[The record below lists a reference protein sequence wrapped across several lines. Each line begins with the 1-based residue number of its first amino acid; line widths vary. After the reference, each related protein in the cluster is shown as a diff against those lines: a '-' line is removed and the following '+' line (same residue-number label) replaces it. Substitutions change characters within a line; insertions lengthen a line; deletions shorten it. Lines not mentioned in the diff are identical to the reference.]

1 MTRSQHPRRTSPT
14 AGADGT
20 VGSMGLA
27 ISGVELEASSVDLDG
42 QLTPKKVAVNRRI
55 AVRNTVERHANG

>member
-1 MTRSQHPRRTSPT
+1 M
-14 AGADGT
+14 ADGT
-20 VGSMGLA
+20 VGSIRLA

-42 QLTPKKVAVNRRI
+42 QLTPKKVTVNRRI

>member
-1 MTRSQHPRRTSPT
+1 LPDGR
-14 AGADGT
+14 ADGT
-20 VGSMGLA
+20 LGSIGLA
-27 ISGVELEASSVDLDG
+27 ISGVEGDAPSVDPDG